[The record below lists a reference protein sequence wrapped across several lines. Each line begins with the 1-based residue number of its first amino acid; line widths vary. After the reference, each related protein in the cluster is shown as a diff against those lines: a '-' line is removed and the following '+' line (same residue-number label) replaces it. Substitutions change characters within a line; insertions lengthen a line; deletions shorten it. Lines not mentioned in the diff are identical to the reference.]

1 MNCKEFSDLLDA
13 FAAGSLTGETAAA
26 LRAHAEACPGCAEK
40 MQVLQDCKRA
50 DGETE
55 VPASFSSAWR
65 RAVREEDTAE
75 KNRQKRRAARSWL
88 AAAAT
93 LVFVV
98 GGTLLTRDRAPA
110 FSTAAVRVTE
120 APVTAAGA
128 EMPRATS
135 LPALKARATSLPA
148 LNVAGEAAY
157 ESAAYESAAYEDAAY
172 EDAAAP
178 LTAEAFDAEEAE
190 MEEAAAETVLAEKA
204 AAETKQAEA
213 EQAKAAATEAAAP
226 AVPAGGQAEDVPAD
240 PATEDGPGTFL
251 REAGRFLEDMAG
263 FLLSALPWLLAAGAV
278 ALACRVLIKRRKNKD
293 RSEHRKEE

>member
-13 FAAGSLTGETAAA
+13 LAAGSLSGETADA

-65 RAVREEDTAE
+65 RTIREEEAAE
-75 KNRQKRRAARSWL
+75 KKRQKRRAARSWL

-120 APVTAAGA
+120 APVMAAGA

-157 ESAAYESAAYEDAAY
+157 ESAAYEDAAY

-178 LTAEAFDAEEAE
+178 LMTEAFEAEEAE

-204 AAETKQAEA
+204 AAEAKQAEA
-213 EQAKAAATEAAAP
+213 EQAKAAATEAEKAAAS
-226 AVPAGGQAEDVPAD
+226 AVHATGRAEDVPAA

-278 ALACRVLIKRRKNKD
+278 ALACRALIKRKKNKD
-293 RSEHRKEE
+293 HPEHRKEE